1 MHISKPQALLFDLGG
16 VLIDIDFGRAFRA
29 WEPIS
34 NLSLNEISKAF
45 QFDVHYERHERG
57 EITASEYFDHLRSK
71 LSLKNEHARIEEGWN
86 SIYVGEI
93 SETVALVESA
103 RAQFS
108 CNAFTNTNATH
119 QAAWLALFPMVK
131 NLFSRIFTSHE
142 LGYRKPEKQAF
153 EHIAYA
159 LGVPF
164 GSIMFFDDLVEN
176 VEGAKSAGLHAV
188 HVRSP
193 DDVRNALRAI
203 GCAL

>member
-1 MHISKPQALLFDLGG
+1 ML
-16 VLIDIDFGRAFRA
+16 
-29 WEPIS
+29 
-34 NLSLNEISKAF
+34 
-45 QFDVHYERHERG
+45 ERFPKR
-57 EITASEYFDHLRSK
+57 LP
-71 LSLKNEHARIEEGWN
+71 
-86 SIYVGEI
+86 
-93 SETVALVESA
+93 LVESA

-108 CNAFTNTNATH
+108 CNAFTNRNATH

-164 GSIMFFDDLVEN
+164 GSVMFFDDLAEN
-176 VEGAKSAGLHAV
+176 VEVLKSAGLHAV

-193 DDVRNALRAI
+193 
-203 GCAL
+203 G